1 MPQAV
6 QQHWKKTALLLIAA
20 MLLLVWWNADVSL
33 QDMLAAQRE
42 LAMHFMEH
50 PTLVTLIYFGV
61 FVLITALCLP
71 GAGVLML
78 VGGGCMGFGL
88 CMVVSTAA
96 SALGALLT
104 MLFARHFFRSS
115 VESRFA
121 DKLNDINTGI
131 EKNEVAYLLSL
142 RLAPIIPF
150 VAFNLLAGLTRVRPW
165 TFLWTSF
172 IGMLAG
178 STMPF
183 DKATLDGLYPGGK
196 ADYMAKFTRALDRA
210 IRAKHIL
217 AEDRQEILDI
227 AAINFDWKP

>member
-20 MLLLVWWNADVSL
+20 VLLMVWWNADVSL

-61 FVLITALCLP
+61 FVLITTLCLP

-104 MLFARHFFRSS
+104 MLFARHYFRSS
-115 VESRFA
+115 VESRFSN
-121 DKLNDINTGI
+121 KLNEINKGI

-150 VAFNLLAGLTRVRPW
+150 VAFNLLAGLIRVRPW

-172 IGMLAG
+172 LGMLPGTMLYVNAG
-178 STMPF
+178 NELAKVNRLEELISLEVVISLAALALVPF
-183 DKATLDGLYPGGK
+183 LIQWGTRQFQLRKA
-196 ADYMAKFTRALDRA
+196 A
-210 IRAKHIL
+210 
-217 AEDRQEILDI
+217 
-227 AAINFDWKP
+227 

>member
-6 QQHWKKTALLLIAA
+6 QQHWKKTTLLLLAA
-20 MLLLVWWNADVSL
+20 VLLLVWLSADVSL

-42 LAMHFMEH
+42 LAMHFMDN
-50 PTLVTLIYFGV
+50 PTLVTLIYFAV
-61 FVLITALCLP
+61 FVLLTALCLP

-115 VESRFA
+115 VESRFSN
-121 DKLNDINTGI
+121 KLNEINKGI

-150 VAFNLLAGLTRVRPW
+150 VAFNLLAGLTRVKPW

-172 IGMLAG
+172 LGMLPGTMLYVNAG
-178 STMPF
+178 NELAKVNRLEELISLEVVISLAALALVPF
-183 DKATLDGLYPGGK
+183 LIQWGTRQFQLRKA
-196 ADYMAKFTRALDRA
+196 A
-210 IRAKHIL
+210 
-217 AEDRQEILDI
+217 
-227 AAINFDWKP
+227 

>member
-6 QQHWKKTALLLIAA
+6 QQHWKKTTLLLLAA
-20 MLLLVWWNADVSL
+20 VLLLVWLSADVSL

-42 LAMHFMEH
+42 LAMHFMDN
-50 PTLVTLIYFGV
+50 PTLVTLIYFAV
-61 FVLITALCLP
+61 FVLLTALCLP

-115 VESRFA
+115 VESRFSN
-121 DKLNDINTGI
+121 KLNEINKGI

-150 VAFNLLAGLTRVRPW
+150 VAFNLLAGLTRVKPW

-172 IGMLAG
+172 LGMLPGTMLYVNAG
-178 STMPF
+178 NELAKVNRLEELISLEVVISVAALALVPF
-183 DKATLDGLYPGGK
+183 LIQWGTRQFQLRKA
-196 ADYMAKFTRALDRA
+196 A
-210 IRAKHIL
+210 
-217 AEDRQEILDI
+217 
-227 AAINFDWKP
+227 

>member
-6 QQHWKKTALLLIAA
+6 QQHWKKTTLLLLAA
-20 MLLLVWWNADVSL
+20 VLLLVWLSADVSL

-42 LAMHFMEH
+42 LAMHFMDN
-50 PTLVTLIYFGV
+50 PTLVTLIYFAV
-61 FVLITALCLP
+61 FVLLTALCLP

-104 MLFARHFFRSS
+104 MLFARPFFRSS
-115 VESRFA
+115 VESRFSN
-121 DKLNDINTGI
+121 KLNEINKGI

-150 VAFNLLAGLTRVRPW
+150 VAFNLLAGLTRVKPW

-172 IGMLAG
+172 LGMLPGTMLYVNAG
-178 STMPF
+178 NELAKVNRLEELISLEVVISLAALALVPF
-183 DKATLDGLYPGGK
+183 LIQWGTRQFQLRKA
-196 ADYMAKFTRALDRA
+196 A
-210 IRAKHIL
+210 
-217 AEDRQEILDI
+217 
-227 AAINFDWKP
+227 

>member
-172 IGMLAG
+172 IGMLPGTMLYVNAG
-178 STMPF
+178 NELAKVNKLEELISLEVLISLAALALVPF
-183 DKATLDGLYPGGK
+183 LIQWGTRQFQLRKAV
-196 ADYMAKFTRALDRA
+196 
-210 IRAKHIL
+210 
-217 AEDRQEILDI
+217 
-227 AAINFDWKP
+227 

>member
-6 QQHWKKTALLLIAA
+6 QQHWKKTALLLLAA
-20 MLLLVWWNADVSL
+20 VLFMVWLNADVSL

-42 LAMHFMEH
+42 LAMHFMEY

-61 FVLITALCLP
+61 FVLLTALCLP

-96 SALGALLT
+96 SAFGALLT
-104 MLFARHFFRSS
+104 MLFARHFFRES
-115 VESRFA
+115 VEKRVA
-121 DKLNDINTGI
+121 DKLRDINKGI
-131 EKNEVAYLLSL
+131 EKNEVAYLISL

-150 VAFNLLAGLTRVRPW
+150 VAFNLLAGLTRVKPW

-172 IGMLAG
+172 VGMLPGTMLYVNAG
-178 STMPF
+178 NE
-183 DKATLDGLYPGGK
+183 L
-196 ADYMAKFTRALDRA
+196 AKVNRLEEL
-210 IRAKHIL
+210 ISL
-217 AEDRQEILDI
+217 EVVVSI
-227 AAINFDWKP
+227 AALALVPFLIQWGTRQIQLRKAA

>member
-6 QQHWKKTALLLIAA
+6 QQHWKKTTLLLLAA
-20 MLLLVWWNADVSL
+20 MLLLVWLSADVSL

-42 LAMHFMEH
+42 LAMHFMDN
-50 PTLVTLIYFGV
+50 PTLVTLIYFAV
-61 FVLITALCLP
+61 FVLLTALCLP

-115 VESRFA
+115 VESRFSN
-121 DKLNDINTGI
+121 KLNEINKGI

-150 VAFNLLAGLTRVRPW
+150 VAFNLLAGLTRVKPW

-172 IGMLAG
+172 LGMLPGTMLYVNAG
-178 STMPF
+178 NELAKVNRLEELISLEVVISLAALALVPF
-183 DKATLDGLYPGGK
+183 LIQWGTRQFQLRK
-196 ADYMAKFTRALDRA
+196 AD
-210 IRAKHIL
+210 
-217 AEDRQEILDI
+217 
-227 AAINFDWKP
+227 

>member
-1 MPQAV
+1 MPQSV
-6 QQHWKKTALLLIAA
+6 QQHWKKTTLLLIAA
-20 MLLLVWWNADVSL
+20 VLLLVWWNADVSL

-61 FVLITALCLP
+61 FVLLTALCLP

-96 SALGALLT
+96 SAFGALLT
-104 MLFARHFFRSS
+104 MLFARHFFRES
-115 VESRFA
+115 VEQRFSS
-121 DKLNDINTGI
+121 KLRDINTGI

-150 VAFNLLAGLTRVRPW
+150 VAFNLLAGLTRVKPW

-172 IGMLAG
+172 VGMLPGTMLYVNAG
-178 STMPF
+178 NELAKVNRLEELISLEVVISLAALALVPF
-183 DKATLDGLYPGGK
+183 VIQWGARQFQLRKA
-196 ADYMAKFTRALDRA
+196 A
-210 IRAKHIL
+210 
-217 AEDRQEILDI
+217 
-227 AAINFDWKP
+227 

>member
-1 MPQAV
+1 MPLAV
-6 QQHWKKTALLLIAA
+6 QQHWKKTALLMIAA
-20 MLLLVWWNADVSL
+20 VLLLVWWNADVSL

-42 LAMHFMEH
+42 LAMHYMEH
-50 PTLVTLIYFGV
+50 PTLVTVIYFGV

-88 CMVVSTAA
+88 CLLVSTAA

-115 VESRFA
+115 VETRFA
-121 DKLNDINTGI
+121 NKLNDINKGI

-150 VAFNLLAGLTRVRPW
+150 VAFNLLAGLTRVKPW

-172 IGMLAG
+172 LGMLPGTMLYVNAG
-178 STMPF
+178 SE
-183 DKATLDGLYPGGK
+183 LG
-196 ADYMAKFTRALDRA
+196 
-210 IRAKHIL
+210 
-217 AEDRQEILDI
+217 
-227 AAINFDWKP
+227 AINSLGDLFTLEVLLSLTALALVPVLLNRCFRRLDTFVQTP

>member
-6 QQHWKKTALLLIAA
+6 QQHWKKTTLLLLAA
-20 MLLLVWWNADVSL
+20 VLLLVWLSADVSL

-42 LAMHFMEH
+42 LAMHFMDN
-50 PTLVTLIYFGV
+50 PTLVTLIYFAV
-61 FVLITALCLP
+61 FVLLTALCLP

-104 MLFARHFFRSS
+104 MLFARHYFRSS
-115 VESRFA
+115 VESRFSN
-121 DKLNDINTGI
+121 KLNEINKGI

-150 VAFNLLAGLTRVRPW
+150 VAFNLLAGLTRVKPW

-172 IGMLAG
+172 LGMLPGTMLYVNAG
-178 STMPF
+178 NELAKVNRLEELISLEVVISLAALALVPF
-183 DKATLDGLYPGGK
+183 LIQWGTRQFQLRKA
-196 ADYMAKFTRALDRA
+196 A
-210 IRAKHIL
+210 
-217 AEDRQEILDI
+217 
-227 AAINFDWKP
+227 

>member
-1 MPQAV
+1 MPHAV
-6 QQHWKKTALLLIAA
+6 QQHWKKTTLLLVAA
-20 MLLLVWWNADVSL
+20 VLLLVWLSADVSL

-42 LAMHFMEH
+42 LAMHFMDN
-50 PTLVTLIYFGV
+50 PTLVTVIYFGV
-61 FVLITALCLP
+61 FVLLTALCLP

-121 DKLNDINTGI
+121 NKLNDINKGI

-150 VAFNLLAGLTRVRPW
+150 VAFNLLAGLTRVKPW

-172 IGMLAG
+172 LGMLPGTMLYVNAG
-178 STMPF
+178 NELAKVNRLEELISLEVVISLAALALVPF
-183 DKATLDGLYPGGK
+183 LIQWGTRQFQLRKAV
-196 ADYMAKFTRALDRA
+196 
-210 IRAKHIL
+210 
-217 AEDRQEILDI
+217 
-227 AAINFDWKP
+227 

>member
-6 QQHWKKTALLLIAA
+6 QQHWRKTALLLVAA
-20 MLLLVWWNADVSL
+20 MLLLVWWNADLSL
-33 QDMLAAQRE
+33 QDMLAAQGE
-42 LAMHFMEH
+42 LAMHFIEH

-121 DKLNDINTGI
+121 NKLNDINTGI

-150 VAFNLLAGLTRVRPW
+150 VAFNLLAGLTRVKPW

-172 IGMLAG
+172 IGMLPGTMLYVNAG
-178 STMPF
+178 NELSKVNKLEELISLEVLISLAALALVPF
-183 DKATLDGLYPGGK
+183 LIQWGTRQFQLRKAV
-196 ADYMAKFTRALDRA
+196 
-210 IRAKHIL
+210 
-217 AEDRQEILDI
+217 
-227 AAINFDWKP
+227 

>member
-1 MPQAV
+1 MPHAV
-6 QQHWKKTALLLIAA
+6 QQHWKKTTLLLVAA
-20 MLLLVWWNADVSL
+20 VLLLVWLNADVSL

-42 LAMHFMEH
+42 LAMHFVDN
-50 PTLVTLIYFGV
+50 PTMVTVIYFGV
-61 FVLITALCLP
+61 FVLLTALCLP

-121 DKLNDINTGI
+121 NKLNDINRGI

-150 VAFNLLAGLTRVRPW
+150 VAFNLLAGLTRVKPW

-172 IGMLAG
+172 LGMLPGTMLYVNAG
-178 STMPF
+178 NELAKVNKLEELISLEVMVSLAALALVPF
-183 DKATLDGLYPGGK
+183 LIQWGTRQFQLRKA
-196 ADYMAKFTRALDRA
+196 A
-210 IRAKHIL
+210 
-217 AEDRQEILDI
+217 
-227 AAINFDWKP
+227 

>member
-1 MPQAV
+1 MQNAV
-6 QQHWKKTALLLIAA
+6 QQHWKKTTLLLVAA
-20 MLLLVWWNADVSL
+20 VLLLVWLSADVSL

-42 LAMHFMEH
+42 LAMHFMDN
-50 PTLVTLIYFGV
+50 PTLVTVIYFGV
-61 FVLITALCLP
+61 FVLLTALCLP

-121 DKLNDINTGI
+121 NKLNDINKGI

-150 VAFNLLAGLTRVRPW
+150 VAFNLLAGLTRVKPW

-172 IGMLAG
+172 LGMLPGTMLYVNAG
-178 STMPF
+178 NELAKVNRLEELISLEVVISLAALALVPF
-183 DKATLDGLYPGGK
+183 LIQWGTRQFQLRKAV
-196 ADYMAKFTRALDRA
+196 
-210 IRAKHIL
+210 
-217 AEDRQEILDI
+217 
-227 AAINFDWKP
+227 

>member
-6 QQHWKKTALLLIAA
+6 QQHWRKTALLLVAA
-20 MLLLVWWNADVSL
+20 VLLLVWWNADVSL

-121 DKLNDINTGI
+121 NKLNDINTGI

-172 IGMLAG
+172 IGMLPGTMLYVNAG
-178 STMPF
+178 NELAKVNKLEELISLEVLISLAALALVPF
-183 DKATLDGLYPGGK
+183 LIQWGTRQFQLRKAV
-196 ADYMAKFTRALDRA
+196 
-210 IRAKHIL
+210 
-217 AEDRQEILDI
+217 
-227 AAINFDWKP
+227 

>member
-6 QQHWKKTALLLIAA
+6 QQHWKKTALLLVAA
-20 MLLLVWWNADVSL
+20 VLLLVWWNADVSL

-104 MLFARHFFRSS
+104 MLFARHYFRSS
-115 VESRFA
+115 VENRFA
-121 DKLNDINTGI
+121 NKLNDINKGI

-172 IGMLAG
+172 LGMLPGTMLYVNAG
-178 STMPF
+178 NELAKVNKLEELISLEVLISLAALALVPF
-183 DKATLDGLYPGGK
+183 LIQWGTRQFQLRKAV
-196 ADYMAKFTRALDRA
+196 
-210 IRAKHIL
+210 
-217 AEDRQEILDI
+217 
-227 AAINFDWKP
+227 

>member
-6 QQHWKKTALLLIAA
+6 QQHWKKTVLLLIAA
-20 MLLLVWWNADVSL
+20 VLLLVWWNADVSL

-104 MLFARHFFRSS
+104 MLFARHYFRSS
-115 VESRFA
+115 VENRFA
-121 DKLNDINTGI
+121 NKLNDINKGI

-150 VAFNLLAGLTRVRPW
+150 VAFNLLAGLTRVKPW

-172 IGMLAG
+172 LGMLPGTMLYVNAG
-178 STMPF
+178 NELAKVNRLEELISLEVVISLAALALVPF
-183 DKATLDGLYPGGK
+183 LIQWGTRQFQLRKA
-196 ADYMAKFTRALDRA
+196 A
-210 IRAKHIL
+210 
-217 AEDRQEILDI
+217 
-227 AAINFDWKP
+227 

>member
-6 QQHWKKTALLLIAA
+6 QQHWKKTTLLLVAA
-20 MLLLVWWNADVSL
+20 VLLLVWLNADVSL

-42 LAMHFMEH
+42 LAMHFMDN
-50 PTLVTLIYFGV
+50 PTLVTVIYFGV
-61 FVLITALCLP
+61 FVLLTALCLP

-104 MLFARHFFRSS
+104 MLFARHFFRES
-115 VESRFA
+115 VEQRFSS
-121 DKLNDINTGI
+121 KLRDINKGI

-150 VAFNLLAGLTRVRPW
+150 VAFNLLAGLTRVKPW

-172 IGMLAG
+172 VGMLPGTMLYVNAG
-178 STMPF
+178 NELAKVNRLEELISLEVVVSLAALALVPF
-183 DKATLDGLYPGGK
+183 VIQWG
-196 ADYMAKFTRALDRA
+196 TRRIQLRRA
-210 IRAKHIL
+210 A
-217 AEDRQEILDI
+217 
-227 AAINFDWKP
+227 

>member
-1 MPQAV
+1 MQNAV
-6 QQHWKKTALLLIAA
+6 QQHWKKTTLLLVATV
-20 MLLLVWWNADVSL
+20 LLLVWLSADVSL

-42 LAMHFMEH
+42 LAMHFMDN
-50 PTLVTLIYFGV
+50 PTLVTVIYFGV
-61 FVLITALCLP
+61 FVLLTALCLP

-88 CMVVSTAA
+88 CMIVSTAA

-121 DKLNDINTGI
+121 NKLNDINKGI

-150 VAFNLLAGLTRVRPW
+150 VAFNLLAGLTRVKPW

-172 IGMLAG
+172 LGMLPGTMLYVNAG
-178 STMPF
+178 NELAKVNRLEELISLEVVISLAALALVPF
-183 DKATLDGLYPGGK
+183 LIQWGTRQFQLRKAV
-196 ADYMAKFTRALDRA
+196 
-210 IRAKHIL
+210 
-217 AEDRQEILDI
+217 
-227 AAINFDWKP
+227 

>member
-20 MLLLVWWNADVSL
+20 VLLMVWWNADVSL

-61 FVLITALCLP
+61 FVLITTLCLP

-104 MLFARHFFRSS
+104 MLFARHYFRSS

-121 DKLNDINTGI
+121 NKLNEINKGI
-131 EKNEVAYLLSL
+131 EKNEIAYLLSL

-172 IGMLAG
+172 LGMLPGTMLYVNAG
-178 STMPF
+178 NELSKVNRLEELISLEVVISLAALALVPF
-183 DKATLDGLYPGGK
+183 LIQWGTRQFQLRKA
-196 ADYMAKFTRALDRA
+196 A
-210 IRAKHIL
+210 
-217 AEDRQEILDI
+217 
-227 AAINFDWKP
+227 

>member
-1 MPQAV
+1 MPHAV
-6 QQHWKKTALLLIAA
+6 QQHWKKTTLMLVAA
-20 MLLLVWWNADVSL
+20 VLLLVWLNADVSL

-42 LAMHFMEH
+42 LAMHFMDN
-50 PTLVTLIYFGV
+50 PTLVTVIYFGV
-61 FVLITALCLP
+61 FVLLTALCLP

-88 CMVVSTAA
+88 CMIVSTAA

-121 DKLNDINTGI
+121 NKLNDINKGI

-150 VAFNLLAGLTRVRPW
+150 VAFNLLAGLTRVKPW

-172 IGMLAG
+172 LGMLPGTMLYVNAG
-178 STMPF
+178 NELSKVNRLEELISLEVVISLAALALVPF
-183 DKATLDGLYPGGK
+183 LIQWGTRQFQLRKA
-196 ADYMAKFTRALDRA
+196 A
-210 IRAKHIL
+210 
-217 AEDRQEILDI
+217 
-227 AAINFDWKP
+227 

>member
-1 MPQAV
+1 MPHAV
-6 QQHWKKTALLLIAA
+6 QQHWKKTTLLLVAA
-20 MLLLVWWNADVSL
+20 VLLLVWLSADVSL

-42 LAMHFMEH
+42 LAMHFMDN
-50 PTLVTLIYFGV
+50 PTLVTVIYFGV
-61 FVLITALCLP
+61 FVLLTALCLP

-121 DKLNDINTGI
+121 NKLNDINKGI

-150 VAFNLLAGLTRVRPW
+150 VAFNLLAGLTRVKPW

-172 IGMLAG
+172 LGMLPGTMLYVNAG
-178 STMPF
+178 NELAKVNGLEELISLEVVISLAALALVPF
-183 DKATLDGLYPGGK
+183 LIQWGTRQFQLRKAV
-196 ADYMAKFTRALDRA
+196 
-210 IRAKHIL
+210 
-217 AEDRQEILDI
+217 
-227 AAINFDWKP
+227 

>member
-6 QQHWKKTALLLIAA
+6 QQHWKKTALLLLAA
-20 MLLLVWWNADVSL
+20 VLFMVWLNADVSL

-42 LAMHFMEH
+42 LAMHFMEY

-61 FVLITALCLP
+61 FVLLTALCLP

-104 MLFARHFFRSS
+104 MLFARHFFRES
-115 VESRFA
+115 VEIRFA
-121 DKLNDINTGI
+121 DKLRDINKGI
-131 EKNEVAYLLSL
+131 EKNEVAYLISL

-150 VAFNLLAGLTRVRPW
+150 VAFNLLAGLTRVKPW

-172 IGMLAG
+172 VGMLPGTMLYVNAG
-178 STMPF
+178 NE
-183 DKATLDGLYPGGK
+183 L
-196 ADYMAKFTRALDRA
+196 AKVNRLEEL
-210 IRAKHIL
+210 ISL
-217 AEDRQEILDI
+217 EVVVSI
-227 AAINFDWKP
+227 AALALVPFLIQWGTRQIQLRKAA

>member
-6 QQHWKKTALLLIAA
+6 QQHWKKTALLLLAA
-20 MLLLVWWNADVSL
+20 VLLLVWLNADVSL

-42 LAMHFMEH
+42 LAMHFMDN
-50 PTLVTLIYFGV
+50 PTLVTVIYFGV
-61 FVLITALCLP
+61 FVLLTALCLP

-104 MLFARHFFRSS
+104 MLFARHYFRES
-115 VESRFA
+115 VEERFEH
-121 DKLNDINTGI
+121 KLREINQGI

-150 VAFNLLAGLTRVRPW
+150 VAFNLLAGLTRVKPW

-172 IGMLAG
+172 IGMLPGTMLYVNAG
-178 STMPF
+178 NELAKVNRLEELISLEVVVSLAALALVPF
-183 DKATLDGLYPGGK
+183 LISWG
-196 ADYMAKFTRALDRA
+196 TRLLQLRKVA
-210 IRAKHIL
+210 
-217 AEDRQEILDI
+217 
-227 AAINFDWKP
+227 

>member
-1 MPQAV
+1 MQQAV
-6 QQHWKKTALLLIAA
+6 QQHWKKTALLIIAVV
-20 MLLLVWWNADVSL
+20 LLVVWLNADVSL
-33 QDMLAAQRE
+33 QDMLGAQRE

-61 FVLITALCLP
+61 FVLLTALCLP

-115 VESRFA
+115 VETRFA
-121 DKLNDINTGI
+121 NKLNDINKGI

-150 VAFNLLAGLTRVRPW
+150 VAFNLLAGLTRVKPW

-172 IGMLAG
+172 IGMLPGTMLYVNAG
-178 STMPF
+178 NELAKVNRLEELISLEVVVSLAALALVPF
-183 DKATLDGLYPGGK
+183 LISWGTRQLQLRKA
-196 ADYMAKFTRALDRA
+196 A
-210 IRAKHIL
+210 
-217 AEDRQEILDI
+217 
-227 AAINFDWKP
+227 

>member
-6 QQHWKKTALLLIAA
+6 QQHWKKTTLLLLAA
-20 MLLLVWWNADVSL
+20 MLLLVWLSADVSL

-42 LAMHFMEH
+42 LAMHFMDN
-50 PTLVTLIYFGV
+50 PTLVTLIYFAV
-61 FVLITALCLP
+61 FVLLTALCLP

-115 VESRFA
+115 VESRFSN
-121 DKLNDINTGI
+121 KLNEINKGI

-172 IGMLAG
+172 LGMLPGTMLYVNAG
-178 STMPF
+178 NELAKVNRLEELISLEVVISLAALALVPF
-183 DKATLDGLYPGGK
+183 LIQWGTRQFQLRKA
-196 ADYMAKFTRALDRA
+196 A
-210 IRAKHIL
+210 
-217 AEDRQEILDI
+217 
-227 AAINFDWKP
+227 

>member
-6 QQHWKKTALLLIAA
+6 QQHWRKTT
-20 MLLLVWWNADVSL
+20 LLLVAAVLLMVWLSADVSL

-42 LAMHFMEH
+42 LAMHFMDN

-115 VESRFA
+115 VENRFSN
-121 DKLNDINTGI
+121 KLNDINKGI

-150 VAFNLLAGLTRVRPW
+150 VVFNLLAGLTRVKPW

-172 IGMLAG
+172 LGMLPGTMLYVNAG
-178 STMPF
+178 NELAKVNRLEELISLEVVVSLAALALVPF
-183 DKATLDGLYPGGK
+183 LISWGTRQFQLRKAV
-196 ADYMAKFTRALDRA
+196 
-210 IRAKHIL
+210 
-217 AEDRQEILDI
+217 
-227 AAINFDWKP
+227 

>member
-6 QQHWKKTALLLIAA
+6 QQHWKKTTLLLVAA
-20 MLLLVWWNADVSL
+20 VLLLVWLNADVSL

-42 LAMHFMEH
+42 LAMHFVDN
-50 PTLVTLIYFGV
+50 PTLVTVIYFGV

-121 DKLNDINTGI
+121 NKLNDINRGI

-150 VAFNLLAGLTRVRPW
+150 VAFNLLAGLTRVKPW

-172 IGMLAG
+172 LGMLPGTMLYVNAG
-178 STMPF
+178 NELAKVNKLEELISLEVVVSLAALALVPF
-183 DKATLDGLYPGGK
+183 LIQWGTRQFQLRKA
-196 ADYMAKFTRALDRA
+196 A
-210 IRAKHIL
+210 
-217 AEDRQEILDI
+217 
-227 AAINFDWKP
+227 

>member
-1 MPQAV
+1 MPHAV
-6 QQHWKKTALLLIAA
+6 QQHWKKTTLLLVAA
-20 MLLLVWWNADVSL
+20 VLLLVWLSADVSL

-42 LAMHFMEH
+42 LAMHFMDN

-121 DKLNDINTGI
+121 NKLNDINKGI

-150 VAFNLLAGLTRVRPW
+150 VVFNLLAGLTRVKPW

-172 IGMLAG
+172 LGMLPGTMLYVNAG
-178 STMPF
+178 NELSKVNRLEELISLEVVISLAALALVPF
-183 DKATLDGLYPGGK
+183 LIQWGTRQFQLRKA
-196 ADYMAKFTRALDRA
+196 A
-210 IRAKHIL
+210 
-217 AEDRQEILDI
+217 
-227 AAINFDWKP
+227 

>member
-6 QQHWKKTALLLIAA
+6 QQHWRKTTLLLVAA
-20 MLLLVWWNADVSL
+20 VLLLVWLSADVSL

-42 LAMHFMEH
+42 LAMHFMDH

-115 VESRFA
+115 VENRFSN
-121 DKLNDINTGI
+121 KLNDINKGI

-150 VAFNLLAGLTRVRPW
+150 VVFNLLAGLTRVKPW

-172 IGMLAG
+172 LGMLPGTMLYVNAG
-178 STMPF
+178 NELAKVNRLEELISLEVVVSLAALALVPF
-183 DKATLDGLYPGGK
+183 LISWGTRQFQLRKA
-196 ADYMAKFTRALDRA
+196 A
-210 IRAKHIL
+210 
-217 AEDRQEILDI
+217 
-227 AAINFDWKP
+227 